1 MSVIYCLHLLNLDIS
16 LRSLSNEATGQR
28 GCGRGRMAPMGQGV
42 IPKEPGASCQVAPG
56 PLMSLWEA
64 VKEKVKVNF
73 S

>member
-1 MSVIYCLHLLNLDIS
+1 MAESDKIS
-16 LRSLSNEATGQR
+16 DESLSNEATGQR

-64 VKEKVKVNF
+64 VKEKVKFVRH
-73 S
+73 SLSDS